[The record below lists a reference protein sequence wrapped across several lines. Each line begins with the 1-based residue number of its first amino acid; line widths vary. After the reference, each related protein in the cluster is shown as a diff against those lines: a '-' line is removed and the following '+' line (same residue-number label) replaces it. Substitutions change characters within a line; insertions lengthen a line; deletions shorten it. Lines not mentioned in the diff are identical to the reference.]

1 MKEKFFLHLTD
12 SQATLYKGADE
23 KIYSLQ
29 NNFEQARAELRA
41 IFLRFPKI
49 PLRLLIDLNHQ
60 DIREEK
66 LPPLFPW
73 DRVRFFSYKKAELYE
88 LGGYV
93 GFAFFTQEK
102 ESYFRWIHIAPN
114 NSLSPWLSWLTS
126 LANPAQEIFFVPLEA
141 GNFLKS
147 NLPFSKGYQMLV
159 YPISSY
165 ENRHVIFKGNR
176 LLLSRLSQKEE
187 DLKTSLHFVS
197 RTHQD
202 IHEKIQVLSFVKESL
217 LTFPKAKVLP
227 NPQTLLSFIAS
238 QKHPTFTLKR
248 QFSSKFIWLRI
259 SIGIVFMGL
268 LIFLGLHLYQGFYFK
283 NKTVEVIKTIDFLQ
297 TKAHHLRILLENE
310 DVSTIKAALTQYHHL
325 KSFTI
330 NPLKIVDQLVTLLNR
345 HKIRLHQLKWYAEA
359 KPELIIGF
367 WMNNKRGSALA
378 AQFES
383 FLTSCQEIF
392 PRSHIHVLK
401 APFNSSSHE
410 IFKNHADQVLPIVQI
425 KIVL

>member
-12 SQATLYKGADE
+12 SQATLYKGTSE

-29 NNFEQARAELRA
+29 DNFEQARSELQE
-41 IFLRFPKI
+41 ILMRFSKS

-73 DRVRFFSYKKAELYE
+73 DRMRFFSYKKAELYE

-93 GFAFFTQEK
+93 GFSFFKQEK
-102 ESYFRWIHIAPN
+102 ESYFRWIHIAQN
-114 NSLSPWLSWLTS
+114 DSLSHWFSWLTS
-126 LANPAQEIFFVPLEA
+126 LANPDQEIFFVPLEA
-141 GNFLKS
+141 GNFLKN
-147 NLPFSKGYQMLV
+147 NLPFSTGYQMLI
-159 YPISSY
+159 YPISSH

-202 IHEKIQVLSFVKESL
+202 IHEKLQVLSLVKESL
-217 LTFPKAKVLP
+217 LTFPEAKTLP
-227 NPQTLLSFIAS
+227 NPQTLLSFIAT
-238 QKHPTFTLKR
+238 QKRPTFTLQR
-248 QFSSKFIWLRI
+248 QLSSKLLWPRVCM
-259 SIGIVFMGL
+259 GIVFVGL
-268 LIFLGLHLYQGFYFK
+268 LTSLGFHLYQGFYFK
-283 NKTVEVIKTIDFLQ
+283 NKTVEVMKTIDVLQ
-297 TKAHHLRILLENE
+297 TKAHHLRTLLENE
-310 DVSTIKAALTQYHHL
+310 DVSAVKAAMTQYHRL
-325 KSFTI
+325 KSLTM
-330 NPLKIVDQLVTLLNR
+330 NSLKIIDQLVTLLNR
-345 HKIRLHQLKWYAEA
+345 HTIRLHQLEWHAEA
-359 KPELIIGF
+359 KSELIISF

-383 FLTSCQEIF
+383 FLLSCQDIF

-401 APFNSSSHE
+401 APFNSSAHE
-410 IFKNHADQVLPIVQI
+410 IFKNHADQALPTVQI